1 VGDCG
6 ATRYD
11 AVFNGRYDHAIDN
24 KGRVSIPAR
33 FREVLQE
40 KGLDRLY
47 ITNFIVDNER
57 CLQLYLPSDWERLV
71 GRIKEKASFNRN
83 AQLFQ
88 IFYIGGAHEV
98 EVDRQG
104 RILIPNKLREFAH
117 LEKEVAFSAMTD
129 HFQLWNKGTLDRV
142 RDEAENS
149 FRDSNFLKEVGV

>member
-1 VGDCG
+1 M
-6 ATRYD
+6 
-11 AVFNGRYDHAIDN
+11 FSGRFDHAIDN

-33 FREVLQE
+33 FREVLQ
-40 KGLDRLY
+40 KAGLDRLY

-98 EVDRQG
+98 EVNRQG
-104 RILIPNKLREFAH
+104 RILIPTKLREFAH
-117 LEKEVAFSAMTD
+117 LDKEVAFSAMTD
-129 HFQLWNKGTLDRV
+129 HFQVWSRETLDRV
-142 RDEAENS
+142 RGEAEKS
-149 FRDSNFLKEVGV
+149 FSDSNFLKEVGV